1 MCHKVVLVDATSW
14 IAQSVTLS
22 TIRSS
27 TNNLKMPKK
36 LETDWIH
43 IDFHHFPVCSHPL
56 SSRCPF
62 CFLVPMA
69 QTPIWKWPNSN
80 QQLQLR
86 DRFSKAY
93 SPLSSSFPRTG
104 IRNIPGVLHCPVF
117 HELVFGT
124 YQVPG
129 CRLDLCGLYCRAAFV
144 HPSESRK
151 LDSARNVFLSY
162 SHIYCFIIIY
172 ILTFIYI
179 FSPSNNGPRS
189 WSSTRA
195 SSSIYWLMTEQRCG
209 KYSSQ

>member
-22 TIRSS
+22 TIPL
-27 TNNLKMPKK
+27 TTWKCQKK

-104 IRNIPGVLHCPVF
+104 IRNIPGVRHPPLSSFPRRTGIRNIP
-117 HELVFGT
+117 GT
-124 YQVPG
+124 
-129 CRLDLCGLYCRAAFV
+129 RLQAGLERSVLQSSVYASFREQKTGFSPKCV
-144 HPSESRK
+144 S
-151 LDSARNVFLSY
+151 FLQSY
-162 SHIYCFIIIY
+162 ILLYNHLYSYIHIY
-172 ILTFIYI
+172 ILT
-179 FSPSNNGPRS
+179 
-189 WSSTRA
+189 
-195 SSSIYWLMTEQRCG
+195 
-209 KYSSQ
+209 K

>member
-1 MCHKVVLVDATSW
+1 M
-14 IAQSVTLS
+14 
-22 TIRSS
+22 
-27 TNNLKMPKK
+27 
-36 LETDWIH
+36 
-43 IDFHHFPVCSHPL
+43 CSHTL

-62 CFLVPMA
+62 CLLVPMV
-69 QTPIWKWPNSN
+69 QTPVIWNWPNSN

-86 DRFSKAY
+86 DKFSKH

-129 CRLDLCGLYCRAAFV
+129 CRLDLSGLYCRAAFV

-179 FSPSNNGPRS
+179 FSPSNNLQWAQKLKQHQS
-189 WSSTRA
+189 VFLHLLTDDRA
-195 SSSIYWLMTEQRCG
+195 TVR
-209 KYSSQ
+209 